1 MTSLKLHKFDMSSIK
16 DHSIIVLIGKRGT
29 GKSYLVRDF
38 LYHKQDIPVGTV
50 VSPTEKMNKYF
61 SHFVPPIFIH
71 EEYTPRLV
79 SNVLKRQS
87 DIIRKKQTGEYGEDV
102 DERAF
107 LIFDDCLFDDS
118 WAKDKNMRCIFMNG
132 RHYKLTFI
140 LTMQFPL
147 GVKPH
152 LRTNIDYVFIL
163 RENIVSNRRR
173 IYEHYAG
180 MFPTFDIF
188 CKIMDQCTENYECLV
203 IHNNAKSNKIE
214 DQVFWYKA
222 EMHDDFRLGSDN
234 FWNYNNEYYDD
245 ESDGEDE
252 VDLNTYGR
260 KNKFHID
267 VKKIE

>member
-1 MTSLKLHKFDMSSIK
+1 MSIKLKKFDMSSIEDNK
-16 DHSIIVLIGKRGT
+16 IIVFIGKRGT
-29 GKSYLVRDF
+29 GKSFLTKDF
-38 LYHKQDIPVGTV
+38 LFHKKDIPVGTV
-50 VSPTEKMNKYF
+50 VSPTERMNKYF
-61 SHFVPPIFIH
+61 SKFIPPVFIH
-71 EEYTPRLV
+71 EEYTQRLV
-79 SNVLKRQS
+79 SNVLKRQA
-87 DIIRKKQTGEYGEDV
+87 DIIKKINNGEYGEDV
-102 DERAF
+102 DPRAF

-147 GVKPH
+147 GIKPH

-222 EMHDDFRLGSDN
+222 EPHKPFKLGGSEYWMSHNNNYDDN
-234 FWNYNNEYYDD
+234 FHVD
-245 ESDGEDE
+245 EDE
-252 VDLNTYGR
+252 MFDASQLKKKGPTINVR
-260 KNKFHID
+260 KM
-267 VKKIE
+267 